1 MRRMSE
7 IWGRVRW
14 CLDQRVESPPRN
26 RPGGC
31 HSFETCAGRAAPKS
45 ESGEKS
51 MGKWERQ
58 AKHEP
63 AMTALE
69 RRVLAAVFWIILTV
83 MGHKGMNGDERSEKA
98 A

>member
-1 MRRMSE
+1 
-7 IWGRVRW
+7 
-14 CLDQRVESPPRN
+14 
-26 RPGGC
+26 
-31 HSFETCAGRAAPKS
+31 
-45 ESGEKS
+45 